1 MLDYKLEEILR
12 KALKDYN
19 HFAEVVIRTNP
30 SGTIEIEE
38 LSNTNNLNN
47 EDYSLNNMLG
57 GTR

>member
-1 MLDYKLEEILR
+1 MIDYKLEEILR
-12 KALKDYN
+12 KALKDYT
-19 HFAEVVIRTNP
+19 HFAEVVVRTNP

-38 LSNTNNLNN
+38 LSNNLNN